1 MRKKDINMTAEGDKH
16 SGKKKNHGGAV
27 RDHGVGGGVSEKA
40 SQKGRYPTSDF
51 KGVARESGEI
61 TFQP

>member
-1 MRKKDINMTAEGDKH
+1 MRKKAINMTVEGDKH
-16 SGKKKNHGGAV
+16 SDRKKHRGAV
-27 RDHGVGGGVSEKA
+27 RDHGDGGGVSEKA
-40 SQKGRYPTSDF
+40 SWKRGYPTSDF

>member
-1 MRKKDINMTAEGDKH
+1 MKTEGDKH
-16 SGKKKNHGGAV
+16 PDRKKHRGAV
-27 RDHGVGGGVSEKA
+27 RDHGDGGGVSEKA
-40 SQKGRYPTSDF
+40 SWKRGYPTSDF

>member
-1 MRKKDINMTAEGDKH
+1 M
-16 SGKKKNHGGAV
+16 

-40 SQKGRYPTSDF
+40 SQKRRYPTSDF
-51 KGVARESGEI
+51 KGVAGESGEI